1 MAAANHR
8 KPSLE
13 RRACH
18 PCHAPAVLHACREGS
33 GGAHAGMPF
42 ASAGPLLTAP
52 CQCSGVRSQ
61 RRAAVHLHPSDRT
74 RKRPPSGRAASSR
87 LRQVIQAFRQESWL
101 GPPCRL
107 RHMYSAR
114 VATPGCDR
122 PDTSPSLPGNAREA
136 PIAML
141 ADESGGPEYRD
152 CMAAARQSTHS
163 SSACRARCTV
173 LTTALAMLPTEKIPA
188 QPIKER
194 VAGPSPGHWGLRAGH
209 APTLHIVRGAPAC
222 ALGPPGLQRSL

>member
-1 MAAANHR
+1 MPCTGCAACVPGR
-8 KPSLE
+8 VWGG
-13 RRACH
+13 
-18 PCHAPAVLHACREGS
+18 PCGYALRIR
-33 GGAHAGMPF
+33 
-42 ASAGPLLTAP
+42 GPPRTAP
-52 CQCSGVRSQ
+52 CQCRGVRTQ

-87 LRQVIQAFRQESWL
+87 LRQVIQAFRQHWV

-114 VATPGCDR
+114 VATPGCVR
-122 PDTSPSLPGNAREA
+122 PDTSTTLPGNAREA

-173 LTTALAMLPTEKIPA
+173 LTTALAMLPTK
-188 QPIKER
+188 R
-194 VAGPSPGHWGLRAGH
+194 F
-209 APTLHIVRGAPAC
+209 
-222 ALGPPGLQRSL
+222 PPNQSM